1 MYLLVLPAFFLL
13 FLTPS
18 GYFSAQVSI
27 TSNSRLPMKSF
38 VHDTGHSEMTCTIK
52 SVKKSEAIS
61 SGRWSFRD
69 DHAVKCVK
77 KKEAICSGH

>member
-38 VHDTGHSEMTCTIK
+38 VHDTQSTVGVSTSTAAKCLL
-52 SVKKSEAIS
+52 SV
-61 SGRWSFRD
+61 
-69 DHAVKCVK
+69 HAWESDGQSYVM
-77 KKEAICSGH
+77 HY